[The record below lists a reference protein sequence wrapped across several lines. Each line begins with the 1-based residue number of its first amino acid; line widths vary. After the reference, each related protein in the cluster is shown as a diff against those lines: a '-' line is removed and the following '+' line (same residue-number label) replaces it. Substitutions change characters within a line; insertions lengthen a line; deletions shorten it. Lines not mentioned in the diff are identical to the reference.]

1 LIFPQQAFEAQAT
14 VHSTQTLKETTMK
27 KTAVLILALF
37 AAILIPALQQLHAA
51 PQTINGVVSDTMC
64 GSQHM
69 MHGKSDAECVQ
80 ACVRAGSS
88 YALVGKPQAI
98 APFAGKHVQVTGEI
112 KGSTITMTTISDN
125 HWQ

>member
-1 LIFPQQAFEAQAT
+1 
-14 VHSTQTLKETTMK
+14 
-27 KTAVLILALF
+27 
-37 AAILIPALQQLHAA
+37 LQQLHAA

-88 YALVGKPQAI
+88 YALVVGSKVYTLVGKPQAI